1 MVGLDTKVLL
11 IDDEDA
17 FLTALAKRLNARNI
31 VVRTATSGEAGL
43 EEMERDSDIDVVVLD
58 VKMAGMDGMA
68 TLKEIKKRYPIV
80 EVVMLTGHATVD
92 SAIEGMKL
100 GAYDYLMKPCDL
112 DQLLAKIQDARSK
125 KQSQQDRILE
135 ATGKELKKKKGL

>member
-68 TLKEIKKRYPIV
+68 ALKEIKKRYPIV